1 MAASSTF
8 LAPGQRYT
16 QPGTT
21 TWQPTEQ
28 VTVARLDRDA
38 YGIPRVT
45 FIGRNGQEFVAYAA
59 QIEAAVAA
67 GQIAPVVGAGHVAR
81 C

>member
-45 FIGRNGQEFVAYAA
+45 FIGRNGREFVAYAA
-59 QIEAAVAA
+59 QIEAAIADGA
-67 GQIAPVVGAGHVAR
+67 LAPVIAGGR
-81 C
+81 TPSC

>member
-45 FIGRNGQEFVAYAA
+45 FIGRNGREFVAYAA